1 MFLTMFG
8 ASALATILFAPKNTQ
23 NYSSQFNSLNEGIN
37 KLDGKLDSL
46 LDASTFMKARSCLT
60 EFSPRLI
67 GEPTLSYTHHSI
79 DDIMVTAK
87 AGFDELLE
95 TAKADDNNFI
105 TARAIFAKTYGNA
118 EWISAQFA
126 NQLAKYA
133 QLDTL
138 INNYSIKSL
147 VETECRYEHE
157 FEALERTCEQYENL
171 GWFQYKKK
179 CAVQEKLFEIQRN
192 LITIS
197 NEFAAKAS
205 MDLDEGELYILF
217 KLVQERSDVWANCY
231 DSYKKGIMEFRD
243 IGCDGCIKYLCYTQR
258 YEDDFP
264 WLARRARIACP
275 IPCSLEQKPW
285 SARTM
290 FINRNRKLLN
300 ILLSD
305 KTITRRQF
313 RA

>member
-1 MFLTMFG
+1 MFG

-23 NYSSQFNSLNEGIN
+23 DYSSRFNSLNEGIN

-46 LDASTFMKARSCLT
+46 LDVSTFMKARSCLT

-79 DDIMVTAK
+79 DDIMAAAK

-105 TARAIFAKTYGNA
+105 AARTIFAKTYGNA
-118 EWISAQFA
+118 DWVSAQFA
-126 NQLAKYA
+126 NQLADYS

-138 INNYSIKSL
+138 INNDSIKSL
-147 VETECRYEHE
+147 VETEFRYEHAL
-157 FEALERTCEQYENL
+157 EALVRTCNHYENL
-171 GWFQYKKK
+171 GWFQFKKK
-179 CAVQEKLFEIQRN
+179 RVVQEKLFEIQRV

-197 NEFAAKAS
+197 NEFVAKAS
-205 MDLDEGELYILF
+205 MDLDDNELFILF
-217 KLVQERSDVWANCY
+217 MLAHERSDFWASTY
-231 DSYKKGIMEFRD
+231 FAYKKGTCHLYTEHGHYNIFMKTM
-243 IGCDGCIKYLCYTQR
+243 GCR
-258 YEDDFP
+258 
-264 WLARRARIACP
+264 WSP
-275 IPCSLEQKPW
+275 IPCSLAQNPTQHHPVEWKG
-285 SARTM
+285 

-305 KTITRRQF
+305 KTITRKHF